1 MKNVI
6 QIIHV
11 EQRAGRSKAG
21 KDYDLRMAQC
31 IVERTDEAGNSAPLV
46 GVLMLPEKFKDAT
59 PGRYDVTF
67 ELSVG
72 MDARIGSVVADMK
85 PIAREAR
92 PAAPVPAPAAPVQAK
107 A

>member
-1 MKNVI
+1 MKNII

-11 EQRAGRSKAG
+11 EQRAGRSGKTG

-31 IVERTDEAGNSAPLV
+31 IVERVTEDGQSAPLV

-67 ELSVG
+67 ELNVG

-92 PAAPVPAPAAPVQAK
+92 PAGQPQAPVQAK